1 MSSEMNRRIPIRS
14 VVLVSICLCVWA
26 AIVGRLFYLQIISH
40 ERYKTGAID
49 NIQRETSVSSLRGII
64 YDRNGVQ
71 IATNMSVWRIF
82 ISPKDIEANGNKNAE
97 LIAQGLSSILDVPME
112 RMYEALGKTK
122 FADITIKKNV
132 EEDEANLVLEFV
144 EANDLE
150 SEVHLEATTKRY
162 YPYGN
167 LASHV
172 IGFMGTDSGL
182 LGLEYQ
188 YNTELTGVGG
198 RYITAKNASGKRM
211 PFKYDSYIEAQNG
224 ANLMTTLDITVQ
236 SLLEEQLE
244 KTYNESMAN
253 NRVTGIVM
261 DVNTGGVLGMATYPD
276 FDLNSP
282 YTLDEASQLKLDTS
296 GYIQGTEDYQKL
308 YNELL
313 YTMWRNKAVSEVYEP
328 GSTSKIITTA
338 MALEEDLVELDE
350 MFTCTGAHYVEGYGK
365 AIHCHRVYGHGEV
378 TFAYG
383 LQQSCN
389 PVLMTIAARIGRDK
403 FYEYYQAFGYTEKTG
418 IDLPGEA
425 GAIFHN
431 FNSFNQVELAVY
443 SFGQTYK
450 TTPIQQLTAI
460 CSIANGGKLVT
471 PHLVSALTDDEGNVI
486 KSYDAEIKRQVISEE
501 VCKMIAEVL
510 EDGVSGDGGA
520 KNAYVAG
527 YKVAAKTGTSEIRDI
542 LDENGE
548 SYLRIGST
556 VAFAPSDDPQ
566 IAVLI
571 VVDQPQCE
579 NVYGSVVA
587 APYVSDL
594 LDEVL
599 PNLGIER
606 AYTPEEESRLNVSVL
621 NYVGWPLGDAR
632 TNIDAWGIKYKIVGE
647 VKGDGSDIVTYQ
659 MPVAGNLVSKENGK
673 IILYTGNA
681 AVDDYE
687 EVPNVIGMT
696 ASNASSA
703 LIRRGFNIILEG
715 TQNYDV
721 GTGAVVVSQT
731 PAAGEAALYGSVVTV
746 VMRYLDGTAN

>member
-1 MSSEMNRRIPIRS
+1 MASDTNRKIPIRS
-14 VVLVSICLCVWA
+14 LVLIIMCMVLWA
-26 AIVGRLFYLQIISH
+26 VLVGRLFYLQIISH
-40 ERYKTGAID
+40 ERYKVGAID
-49 NIQRETSVSSLRGII
+49 NIQRETAVSAQRGII

-71 IATNMSVWRIF
+71 LATNMTVWRIF
-82 ISPKDIEANGNKNAE
+82 VSPRDVKDASQGEI
-97 LIAQGLSSILDVPME
+97 IAYGLSDILGVDINTI
-112 RMYEALGKTK
+112 YEKLSYTSR
-122 FADITIKKNV
+122 ADMTIKKNV
-132 EEDEANLVLEFV
+132 EEEEANLVLEFI
-144 EANDLE
+144 EQNGLH
-150 SEVHLEATTKRY
+150 SQVHLEATTKRY
-162 YPYGN
+162 YPYGK

-172 IGFMGTDSGL
+172 IGFMGTDGGL

-188 YNTELTGVGG
+188 YNTELTGTVG
-198 RYITAKNASGKRM
+198 RYITAKNASGERM
-211 PFKYDSYIEAQNG
+211 PFKYDSYIEAENG
-224 ANLMTTLDITVQ
+224 ANLMTTIDLTTQ

-244 KTYNESMAN
+244 KTYHESMAA

-261 DVNTGGVLGMATYPD
+261 DVNTGGVLAMATYPD

-282 YTLDEASQLKLDTS
+282 YVLDEDSQVKLDTS
-296 GYIQGTEDYQKL
+296 GFVNGTNDYTN
-308 YNELL
+308 YYYELL

-328 GSTSKIITTA
+328 GSTSKVITTA

-350 MFTCTGAHYVEGYGK
+350 KFDCTGAHYVEGYGK
-365 AIHCHRVYGHGEV
+365 AIHCHRVYGHGKGI
-378 TFAYG
+378 TFQYG

-403 FYEYYQAFGYTEKTG
+403 FYDYYMAFGYTEKTG

-425 GAIFHN
+425 SPIFHN

-450 TTPIQQLTAI
+450 VSPIQQITAI
-460 CSIANGGKLVT
+460 SAVANGGKLVT

-486 KSYDAEIKRQVISEE
+486 KSYDAEIKRQVVSEE
-501 VCKMIAEVL
+501 VCKTLAAVL

-556 VAFAPSDDPQ
+556 VAYAPADDPQ
-566 IAVLI
+566 IAALI
-571 VVDQPQCE
+571 VVDQPMCE

-587 APYVSDL
+587 APYISDL

-599 PNLGIER
+599 PNFGIER
-606 AYTPEEESRLNVSVL
+606 QYTAEEAARQNVTLL
-621 NYVGWPLGDAR
+621 NYVGWPLQDAMA
-632 TNIDAWGIKYKIVGE
+632 NITAWGIKYKIVGE
-647 VKGDGSDIVTYQ
+647 LTGDGDVVTFQ
-659 MPVAGNLVSKENGK
+659 MPVAGNMVSKENGK
-673 IILYTGNA
+673 VILYTGNA

-687 EVPNVIGMT
+687 EVPNLIGMT
-696 ASNASSA
+696 AQIATNS
-703 LIRRGFNIILEG
+703 LMRRGFNIVIEG

-721 GTGAVVVSQT
+721 GTGAVVVSQE
-731 PAAGEAALYGSVVTV
+731 PAAGESALYGSVVTV